1 MQPSR
6 KDRMVR
12 GRRPFLSKSCW
23 DPMQQATT
31 TKLYAYWN
39 AVRNGRIAPKR
50 FEVDP
55 SKISELLRETFIV
68 ECSGA
73 ETCRFRLAGTEV
85 CQYFGRELRG
95 EDLLS
100 LWPPEDRRTMSATL
114 ETILGR
120 GAVGHGT
127 FFGVTERNQHAV
139 FEFALMPL
147 THSSSLVS
155 HILGT
160 ITAIDRPFWI
170 GADPV
175 VALELRDVGLRWP
188 DGNPAA
194 LGAGNTETAREARR
208 RFRILPGGL
217 LR

>member
-1 MQPSR
+1 
-6 KDRMVR
+6 MVR
-12 GRRPFLSKSCW
+12 GSRLFLNEISW

-31 TKLYAYWN
+31 KKLYAYWN
-39 AVRNGRIAPKR
+39 AIRNGRIAPKR

-73 ETCRFRLAGTEV
+73 SACRFRLAGTEV

-100 LWPPEDRRTMSATL
+100 LWSPEDRRTISLTL
-114 ETILGR
+114 ETIIGK

-127 FFGVTERNQHAV
+127 FFGITESNRDAP

-147 THSSSLVS
+147 AHTGLSLS

-170 GADPV
+170 GAHPIA
-175 VALELRDVGLRWP
+175 ALELRDVGVHWP
-188 DGNPAA
+188 IGSPDVFGVSSAEAA
-194 LGAGNTETAREARR
+194 QEARR

-217 LR
+217 SR